1 MATDDKPSP
10 PNPFDDVRKGLGLLF
25 RAAKTVAQKL
35 PTDPIEKVVL
45 DGAREVG
52 RAVENVTNT
61 VTETIERQVFHKK
74 EKPTKDDET
83 RAAKDA
89 KDAPIETPAPKS
101 DAHDGPPAASSGEEK
116 KPRVG

>member
-1 MATDDKPSP
+1 MPTDEKPTP

-25 RAAKTVAQKL
+25 RAARTVVQKL

-61 VTETIERQVFHKK
+61 VTSTIEKQVFG
-74 EKPTKDDET
+74 KDKGKHPDRNE
-83 RAAKDA
+83 RDA
-89 KDAPIETPAPKS
+89 KADAGESAPPSESKPGATT
-101 DAHDGPPAASSGEEK
+101 DDTKHDGP

>member
-1 MATDDKPSP
+1 MPTDEKPTP

-61 VTETIERQVFHKK
+61 VTNTIEKQVFGKDKGKHA
-74 EKPTKDDET
+74 ERDAQTDARDSSPPAESKPGATTDDTK
-83 RAAKDA
+83 
-89 KDAPIETPAPKS
+89 
-101 DAHDGPPAASSGEEK
+101 HDGP